1 MVKAALRFD
10 MPEISLNHA
19 SSRFH
24 NSTSRG
30 LNQASATML
39 PYHNIFH
46 WRNHLE
52 DKGFAV
58 IKQVGSKQ
66 DVSIMKQLI
75 WDDLEGAYSVPKGF
89 SR

>member
-1 MVKAALRFD
+1 MTL
-10 MPEISLNHA
+10 I
-19 SSRFH
+19 
-24 NSTSRG
+24 
-30 LNQASATML
+30 
-39 PYHNIFH
+39 H

-58 IKQVGSKQ
+58 IKQVASKQ